1 MTPQEAAI
9 VLAKCSAFDNRQPSQ
24 AAATAWGEAIDEDVT
39 LQDALAIVRDH
50 YANSRDWIMPADI
63 NRISRQLRRQRIEA
77 VLQNRTIL
85 PEGLGDEPTVEVAW
99 QERFRRAVGDGLTLD
114 EAKAQA
120 WRSIGR
126 TPPPELPASSR
137 PLTPLKNAWRGT

>member
-24 AAATAWGEAIDEDVT
+24 AAATAWGETIDEDVT
-39 LQDALAIVRDH
+39 LQDALTIVRDH

-63 NRISRQLRRQRIEA
+63 NRISRQLRRQRITT
-77 VLQNRTIL
+77 VIDNRVIV
-85 PEGLGDEPTVEVAW
+85 PEGLGDEPALEAEWRARMT
-99 QERFRRAVGDGLTLD
+99 RAVGDGLTLD

-120 WRSIGR
+120 WREIHR
-126 TPPPELPASSR
+126 LPPPELPESPRTIR
-137 PLTPLKNAWRGT
+137 PQLRKA